1 MSNLNVTDN
10 KKSAAVPIV
19 AALALVGLGFGM
31 YCYSGGGNNYDDDHC
46 DDENDDHYYHEN
58 YCGPGN
64 SSDSKVLPPTPVVET
79 NPPVVPEGYQTT
91 KGYQPGPFKDDEEE
105 GFEQK
110 KSDVSP
116 MSYSEMAGGSME
128 NFKVSDYELIKDY
141 NTGSQNI
148 PIYNESDGQIGL
160 PVPDMTDISAGENNK
175 YVYDRTIGTIG
186 FTSTKIGGR
195 RRSQADY
202 IRGDLKIIPDKNS
215 LFQVSSDP
223 RNTIVPGAMSS
234 SNGIGNMVDQIDA
247 GWEYDDSVPYT
258 RAGPQMA
265 MNPQTIQ
272 MIEQLKAQGFSV
284 EKIKLSLEDQAKANS
299 GTGDVVSDKDWNTY
313 LNGLAKQGMM

>member
-1 MSNLNVTDN
+1 MSVNDN
-10 KKSAAVPIV
+10 KRSNSAMAIAGV
-19 AALALVGLGFGM
+19 LLVGVLAAG
-31 YCYSGGGNNYDDDHC
+31 YCYSSGKNDDYHSDTDDDERC
-46 DDENDDHYYHEN
+46 YEN
-58 YCGPGN
+58 YSDPPVCTPQAPPAAST
-64 SSDSKVLPPTPVVET
+64 SSD
-79 NPPVVPEGYQTT
+79 VPKLSEGYEKETT
-91 KGYQPGPFKDDEEE
+91 KEKYIPKAFEDDGEE
-105 GFEQK
+105 GFQHK
-110 KSDVSP
+110 NSNVSP
-116 MSYSEMAGGSME
+116 MSYSEMAGGNVE
-128 NFKVSDYELIKDY
+128 NFQVSDYELIKDY

-195 RRSQADY
+195 RRGQADY

-215 LFQVSSDP
+215 MFQVSADP
-223 RNTIVPGAMSS
+223 RNTILPGALSS
-234 SNGIGNMVDQIDA
+234 SYGIGNTVDAIDS

-265 MNPQTIQ
+265 MNPQTVQ

-284 EKIKLSLEDQAKANS
+284 EKIKLSLEEKAKANS
-299 GTGDVVSDKDWNTY
+299 GTGDVVSDKDWNDY
-313 LNGLAKQGMM
+313 LNGLTKQSPPS

>member
-1 MSNLNVTDN
+1 MNGDQKINSGN
-10 KKSAAVPIV
+10 SAMAIAGVLLIGGV
-19 AALALVGLGFGM
+19 LAAG
-31 YCYSGGGNNYDDDHC
+31 YCYSSGNNDDYHNDSDS
-46 DDENDDHYYHEN
+46 DDERCYEN
-58 YCGPGN
+58 YCGPGTSTSN
-64 SSDSKVLPPTPVVET
+64 SQPVVLPET
-79 NPPVVPEGYQTT
+79 TSNPPMVSQD
-91 KGYQPGPFKDDEEE
+91 GYQPPPFKDDEE

-110 KSDVSP
+110 SNVSP
-116 MSYSEMAGGSME
+116 MSYSEMAGGNME
-128 NFKVSDYELIKDY
+128 HFKVSDYELIKDY

-195 RRSQADY
+195 RRGQADY
-202 IRGDLKIIPDKNS
+202 IRGDLKIIPNKNS
-215 LFQVSSDP
+215 LFQVSADP
-223 RNTIVPGAMSS
+223 RNTILPGAMSS
-234 SNGIGNMVDQIDA
+234 SNGIGNMVDAIDS

-272 MIEQLKAQGFSV
+272 MIEQLKKQGFSV
-284 EKIKLSLEDQAKANS
+284 EKIKLSLEEKAKENS
-299 GTGDVVSDKDWNTY
+299 GTGDVVSEKDWNEY
-313 LNGLAKQGMM
+313 LNGLTKQGM

>member
-1 MSNLNVTDN
+1 MSVSEN
-10 KKSAAVPIV
+10 KGNNKMAV
-19 AALALVGLGFGM
+19 AAAILVGVVALGGI
-31 YCYSGGGNNYDDDHC
+31 YCYSGEKNDDYCSDEE
-46 DDENDDHYYHEN
+46 DENDYRHHEN
-58 YCGPGN
+58 YCGPG
-64 SSDSKVLPPTPVVET
+64 SDSQPSQPSQPSGPIKKDMEVTS
-79 NPPVVPEGYQTT
+79 NDGYIP
-91 KGYQPGPFKDDEEE
+91 KPFEEEEE
-105 GFEQK
+105 GFEHK
-110 KSDVSP
+110 NSHVSP
-116 MSYSEMAGGSME
+116 MGYSEMAGGSIE

-195 RRSQADY
+195 KRSQADY

-234 SNGIGNMVDQIDA
+234 SNGIGNMVDSIDS

-265 MNPQTIQ
+265 MNPQTVQ

-284 EKIKLSLEDQAKANS
+284 EKIKLSLEEQAKANS

-313 LNGLAKQGMM
+313 LNGLAKQGMAPLG